1 MLLGTPEN
9 VTDNKA
15 EFKFLRHLKKLH
27 HRLQGMEEHK
37 NLKPYFSQAAD
48 RLNERILYL
57 IGDLDAGFDSTVA
70 TKLGQ
75 TGFNSV
81 DENQEL
87 P

>member
-1 MLLGTPEN
+1 
-9 VTDNKA
+9 
-15 EFKFLRHLKKLH
+15 
-27 HRLQGMEEHK
+27 MEEHK